1 MISDVYQRTYQ
12 ITGQTTGQL
21 VDFRVSC
28 SNVNGES
35 ELSDVLTLYVADKP
49 AAPSTPTETSV
60 HLSDLS
66 KDNVAIQVSWS
77 EPASN
82 GAPITGYQ
90 LFMAE
95 EALAYVAVYNGTNRA
110 DVLTYTVTSTI
121 TKRRSYH
128 FQVLAINAV
137 GSSPLSTP

>member
-1 MISDVYQRTYQ
+1 
-12 ITGQTTGQL
+12 
-21 VDFRVSC
+21 
-28 SNVNGES
+28 
-35 ELSDVLTLYVADKP
+35 
-49 AAPSTPTETSV
+49 
-60 HLSDLS
+60 LS